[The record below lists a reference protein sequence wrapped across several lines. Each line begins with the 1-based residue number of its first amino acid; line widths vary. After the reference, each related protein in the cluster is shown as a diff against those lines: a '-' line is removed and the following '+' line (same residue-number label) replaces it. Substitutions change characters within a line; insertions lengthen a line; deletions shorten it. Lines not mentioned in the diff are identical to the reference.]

1 MRALRTAFSGSF
13 WAGIMAVCVAGG
25 LDAQLQTGPLKNVHG
40 CLRPDVEKSKEAIRK
55 AMQSGKEDEAVEV
68 QKEVKGCIPYTI
80 TFQSAVSVIST
91 SPPGGTRKITGRGSI
106 TFGLTSD
113 PSEPEFDLTSGPS
126 ELTAPVYWT
135 DAAITVNN
143 KCIVRTIALPYSA
156 FSFWLGVKSG
166 ARPQVATQISPA
178 GDELHATFTKCP
190 KPYGGW
196 TNEVPGRDM
205 IFSPAWTALHAQG
218 MNALAGAAPTPM
230 GPQGMDMK
238 KMEAMAAQAP
248 GQGMDMKKMQAMADK
263 LKGKDPTPED
273 MAEMMKAMGQV
284 VPNADKQLEAARN
297 NFRFKMPGDCVPA
310 AGLLARC
317 TINRTVTVPDGLGTN
332 QTITESTVITIAK
345 GTAAA
350 KP

>member
-1 MRALRTAFSGSF
+1 MV
-13 WAGIMAVCVAGG
+13 GIMSVCVAGG
-25 LDAQLQTGPLKNVHG
+25 LRAQLTGGPLKNTHG
-40 CLRPDVEKSKEAIRK
+40 CLRPDVEKTKEAIRK
-55 AMQSGKEDEAVEV
+55 SMQSSGKQDEVVEV
-68 QKEVKGCIPYTI
+68 QKEVKGCTPYTI

-91 SPPGGTRKITGRGSI
+91 SPPGGTRRITGRGSI

-126 ELTAPVYWT
+126 ELTAPIYWT

-143 KCIVRTIALPYSA
+143 KCIVRIMALPYSA

-166 ARPQVATQISPA
+166 ASPQVATQISPA
-178 GDELHATFTKCP
+178 GDEMHPTMTKCP
-190 KPYGGW
+190 KPMGGW

-205 IFSPAWTALHAQG
+205 IFTPVWTALHAQG
-218 MNALAGAAPTPM
+218 MSAIAGAAPSPM
-230 GPQGMDMK
+230 GPKGMDMK

-284 VPNADKQLEAARN
+284 VPDADKQMEAARN

-310 AGLLARC
+310 GGAQLARC
-317 TINRTVTVPDGLGTN
+317 TINRTVTVPDGLGTT

-350 KP
+350 AKP